1 MVLQIYEPFHCFLLD
16 FIEIM
21 RSNGVTP
28 KHVLNGDVSNIRRN
42 STYEQNSKLKK
53 AAKDIESKFKRFY
66 KFLPGDR
73 DRVNPVR
80 RRATKTAQVDAT
92 IHSSIDMAKPNPPA
106 SAHNF
111 DIRRKY
117 PFSRKNAKFENR
129 SDRRIADNNNMP
141 ENNKQQQQQTT
152 HVPPLEF
159 LPKINGLE
167 KKPEQ
172 SATVF
177 KVETTPIIIV
187 DMELEKN
194 CTAGGNIKKL
204 YKSKNAKQEFFRLT
218 NSIEDCH
225 NKGGMGE
232 RPLSA
237 RSKYIKTMKD
247 MKLTPTPT
255 SIIGKYKDNRRGLE
269 LYHAGFGDKHAYAI
283 ANSAFLIPDIQ
294 SINFNHNNLSP
305 RSSQSISN
313 CISPWIVNLNLSNND
328 IRSMGSKYWADGL
341 GNAVNLEHLYMR
353 NNKISDAGGA
363 ILIQALASLK
373 QLRLLDLSENCLT
386 NKSAD
391 KMRVLLIQ
399 SLSLKQL
406 FLRWNCFSK
415 HEMEPLSE
423 GIFSNKNLLG
433 IDLAFNSL
441 GKCKSL
447 ENKAM
452 KEETKLFF
460 SSICKHPALTHV
472 DLSFNE
478 LGVDD
483 CDILQNVSDKNVSIV
498 GFHIEGNR
506 AIINHDGFIEET
518 EDISSIKTYEELQH
532 ELDLKI
538 ATKVFVK
545 LYFLWNE
552 KNISPSMLFRAMNED
567 GEGNVDAEEF
577 AKGLHDVCKL
587 DISTKE
593 VNAVFNIVDDDGSGE
608 ISQREL
614 SRAIR
619 AAGKVA
625 KNLDLLDSGSE
636 SDNDLDIEDISF
648 YHAPRKQPTC
658 LDAQLSTKINGRCWI
673 CCGFSEQKILYKPY
687 GYKNVDDAKSLEV
700 FVYTSFD
707 TFLPK
712 KMMWNEQNKVYE
724 YFCVV
729 PPGFL
734 RYYMTVNGRGTYSI
748 DERSIPLTISGR
760 IPQDLHLSQ
769 RKDGEEWWTLLK
781 RLMFKTRR
789 CNLRQIPVR
798 RGPMINLFVH
808 PRRTAKSKSTT
819 SFYKDNVKA
828 IVLESLHHEKKHGEN
843 DHFAE
848 IRAYDIDEY
857 DKSARNFR
865 IAVERLLLHSVS
877 IDRIEFINHNKT
889 HSEKELLLNCC
900 YKKYRIIQKLY
911 NAYLIFQAR
920 NETGACF
927 SPQDAS
933 PSLCLHLK
941 TTIQFC
947 VDFAIIK
954 DEATKTVDNS
964 LCIERSK
971 IVEIFNLIAED
982 GYEYVNFN
990 AFFRFL
996 IKMSNVHFF
1005 LNRDNNTA
1013 GKRHLSVDRNISTL
1027 IFEIVE
1033 SSMCMQLLNDYN
1045 PTDYIVKLFESDKVA
1060 GAIENIIEDV
1070 RFIFCN
1076 FSKKDTQATIN
1087 EFTINTYGVGI
1098 STFLKLF
1105 SSVAL
1110 HKCYKFSNE
1119 TILSTFIASL
1129 HSSDGNNNNATCRSI
1144 CPQALTFEEFIKAIF
1159 RVSYALLLV
1168 FFETH
1173 TATSSYEKVFQP
1185 ILKEDILHYK
1195 SEQEIDDECK
1205 ARKLR
1210 LPKVLQT
1217 TDFELIFS
1225 KIIKSEDALT
1235 MSMRFVVDAMME
1247 QCV

>member
-1 MVLQIYEPFHCFLLD
+1 
-16 FIEIM
+16 M
-21 RSNGVTP
+21 RSNGITP
-28 KHVLNGDVSNIRRN
+28 EYVLNENVTSIRRK
-42 STYEQNSKLKK
+42 SKHKQNAKLKK
-53 AAKDIESKFKRFY
+53 AAKDIESKFKSFY
-66 KFLPGDR
+66 KFLPNDR
-73 DRVNPVR
+73 DKVNPVKPTACL
-80 RRATKTAQVDAT
+80 RAATTAQVDAT
-92 IHSSIDMAKPNPPA
+92 TDTSIDLTKPNPPPFV
-106 SAHNF
+106 HNF

-129 SDRRIADNNNMP
+129 NNRRRIVDNNNVPVDRQEQQHQTKNMP
-141 ENNKQQQQQTT
+141 S
-152 HVPPLEF
+152 LEF
-159 LPKINGLE
+159 LPKINNHE
-167 KKPEQ
+167 TKPEQ
-172 SATVF
+172 SDTV
-177 KVETTPIIIV
+177 VEVERTPIIII

-194 CTAGGNIKKL
+194 CTVEGNISNIKKQ
-204 YKSKNAKQEFFRLT
+204 YKSKNAKQEFFRLA
-218 NSIEDCH
+218 NAIEDYH
-225 NKGGMGE
+225 NKGGGNE

-237 RSKYIKTMKD
+237 RSKYIKTMKG
-247 MKLTPTPT
+247 MKLTPKPT

-269 LYHAGFGDKHAYAI
+269 LYHAGFGDKHAYAV

-305 RSSQSISN
+305 RSSKSISN
-313 CISPWIVNLNLSNND
+313 SISPWIVNLNVSNND

-341 GNAVNLEHLYMR
+341 VNAVNLEHLYMK

-363 ILIQALASLK
+363 VLIQALASLK
-373 QLRLLDLSENCLT
+373 QLKLLDLSENHLMT
-386 NKSAD
+386 KSAD
-391 KMRVLLIQ
+391 KIRVLLIQ

-423 GIFSNKNLLG
+423 GLFSNKNLVG
-433 IDLAFNSL
+433 IDLSFNSL

-447 ENKAM
+447 GNKAM
-452 KEETKLFF
+452 TEETKLFF
-460 SSICKHPALTHV
+460 SSMCKHPSLTHV

-478 LGVDD
+478 LGVND
-483 CDILQNVSDKNVSIV
+483 CDILQHVSDKNVSIL

-506 AIINHDGFIEET
+506 AMINHEGFIEET

-532 ELDLKI
+532 EIDLKI
-538 ATKVFVK
+538 ATKVFIK
-545 LYFLWNE
+545 LYFLWND
-552 KNISPSMLFRAMNED
+552 KNISPSILFRAMNED

-577 AKGLHDVCKL
+577 AKGLQDVCNL

-619 AAGKVA
+619 AAARVA
-625 KNLDLLDSGSE
+625 QNVDLLDSGSE
-636 SDNDLDIEDISF
+636 SDNELDIEDISF

-658 LDAQLSTKINGRCWI
+658 LDAQLSTEINGRCWI
-673 CCGFSEQKILYKPY
+673 CCGFSEQKIVYNPY
-687 GYKNVDDAKSLEV
+687 GYKNIDDAKSLEV

-712 KMMWNEQNKVYE
+712 KMTWSEQNKVFE

-729 PPGFL
+729 PPGYL
-734 RYYMTVNGRGTYSI
+734 RYYITVNGRGTYSI

-769 RKDGEEWWTLLK
+769 RKDGEDLWTLLK

-798 RGPMINLFVH
+798 KGPMINLFVH
-808 PRRTAKSKSTT
+808 PRRTAKSKSIN
-819 SFYKDNVKA
+819 SFFKDNVNA
-828 IVLESLHHEKKHGEN
+828 IVLESLRHEKKHGEN
-843 DHFAE
+843 DRFAE
-848 IRAYDIDEY
+848 IDAYDIDEY
-857 DKSARNFR
+857 DKSSRNFR

-877 IDRIEFINHNKT
+877 IDRIEFVNHDKK
-889 HSEKELLLNCC
+889 HSEKEILFTCC
-900 YKKYRIIQKLY
+900 YKKYRIVQKLY

-920 NETGACF
+920 NETDACF
-927 SPQDAS
+927 LPHDAS
-933 PSLCLHLK
+933 SSLCLHLK
-941 TTIQFC
+941 TIIQFC

-954 DEATKTVDNS
+954 DEATTTADNF
-964 LCIERSK
+964 LCIERLK

-982 GYEYVNFN
+982 GYEYINFN

-996 IKMSNVHFF
+996 IKLSNVHFF
-1005 LNRDNNTA
+1005 WNRDNNTA

-1045 PTDYIVKLFESDKVA
+1045 PTDYTVKLFESDKVSIV
-1060 GAIENIIEDV
+1060 IESIIEDV

-1076 FSKKDTQATIN
+1076 FSEKDKHASIN

-1098 STFLKLF
+1098 SMFFKLF
-1105 SSVAL
+1105 SSATL
-1110 HKCYKFSNE
+1110 HNCYGFSNE
-1119 TILSTFIASL
+1119 ILLSIFIATL
-1129 HSSDGNNNNATCRSI
+1129 YSSDEENNNATCRSV

-1159 RVSYALLLV
+1159 RVSYSLLLV

-1173 TATSSYEKVFQP
+1173 TAASSYEKVFQP
-1185 ILKEDILHYK
+1185 VLKEDILHYK
-1195 SEQEIDDECK
+1195 SEQEIDDQCK
-1205 ARKLR
+1205 ARQLR

-1217 TDFELIFS
+1217 ADFELVFS
-1225 KIIKSEDALT
+1225 KIMKSEDALIIST
-1235 MSMRFVVDAMME
+1235 RFVVDSIME
-1247 QCV
+1247 QCVLNLKR